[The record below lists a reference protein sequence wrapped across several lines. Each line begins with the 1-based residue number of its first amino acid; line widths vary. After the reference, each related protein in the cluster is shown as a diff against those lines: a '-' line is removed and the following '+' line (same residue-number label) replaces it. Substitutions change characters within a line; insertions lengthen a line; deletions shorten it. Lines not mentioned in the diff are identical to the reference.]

1 MHQQHRY
8 LVAPPLPDYNSTT
21 APVAD
26 YRSPRKTET
35 RHNRT
40 VQRQL
45 RRQRRL
51 RHLAELGLV
60 AALPAAAFGYAA
72 LLYKRGLAGN
82 TVLIVLL
89 AWTVWSLHHLILRST
104 DHGPS

>member
-1 MHQQHRY
+1 MNQQHY
-8 LVAPPLPDYNSTT
+8 LIAPPLPYCNSTT
-21 APVAD
+21 APVAE

-51 RHLAELGLV
+51 RHFAELGLV
-60 AALPAAAFGYAA
+60 AAILPAGFGYAA

-89 AWTVWSLHHLILRST
+89 AWTVWSLHHLILRSK

>member
-8 LVAPPLPDYNSTT
+8 LVAPPLPYCHSTT

-60 AALPAAAFGYAA
+60 AALLPAGFGYAA

-82 TVLIVLL
+82 TVLIILL
-89 AWTVWSLHHLILRST
+89 AWTVWSLHHLILRSK